1 MKLEENIMVTVYE
14 IREECK
20 LRELDSPHCGMINEQ
35 HLWAKEYGFYRSQEI
50 ADVVIAAMVEKR
62 IKQGWKLRSMQG
74 LLENKNDEH
83 ITISIFHRTIPKQDI
98 TKDKDGVL
106 YYQGKKIMG

>member
-1 MKLEENIMVTVYE
+1 MKLEETIMVTLYE
-14 IREECK
+14 VREECK

-35 HLWAKEYGFYRSQEI
+35 HVWTKEYGFYRSLEI
-50 ADVVIAAMVEKR
+50 ADVVMATMIEKR
-62 IKQGWKLRSMQG
+62 IKQGWRLRSMQG

-83 ITISIFHRTIPKQDI
+83 ITISISHITILKQDI
-98 TKDKDGVL
+98 TKDKNGTL